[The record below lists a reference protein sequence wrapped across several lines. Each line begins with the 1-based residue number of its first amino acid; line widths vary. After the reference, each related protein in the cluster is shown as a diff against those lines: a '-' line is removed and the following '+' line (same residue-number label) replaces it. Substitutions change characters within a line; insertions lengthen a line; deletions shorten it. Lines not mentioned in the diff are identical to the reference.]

1 MLKELDMAGA
11 IVRLKEGS
19 EKIVMLVPVTK
30 ETPLDEFIRA
40 KGFALLEYGRPDK
53 TEKTEQTEKPKTER
67 KRPKQI
73 DTGKILALHKAGWS
87 STKIANEIGCSPQT
101 VLNHIERQKAKE
113 ENADE

>member
-53 TEKTEQTEKPKTER
+53 TDQIEKPKTER

-113 ENADE
+113 EKAEAC